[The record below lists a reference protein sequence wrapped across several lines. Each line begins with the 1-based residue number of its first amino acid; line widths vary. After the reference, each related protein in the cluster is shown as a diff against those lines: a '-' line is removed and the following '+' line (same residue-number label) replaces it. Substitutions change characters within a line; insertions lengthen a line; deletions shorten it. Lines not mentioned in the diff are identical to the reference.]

1 MSFRASGKLLIA
13 AGILCFAVAFVI
25 LSVFQGEFGKDT
37 AGLSS
42 EMPQMED
49 TLDVTPQAAAPAQ
62 SGAERIVSAAQ
73 SAPAAAKW
81 VVYVTGAVRNPGVYE
96 IAPQSRVYEA
106 LNAAGG
112 FSSDADQE
120 AVNLAAMLA
129 DGFHIKFP
137 RKGETVQSQPPARA
151 AQTVLS
157 APRTVQPSQTAAP
170 SPRASAVSGKININT
185 ASLDELDT
193 LTGIGPKTG
202 QAIINYRESNGPFRR
217 VEDLMNVKGIG
228 PKKFDSIKDAIT
240 VGS

>member
-1 MSFRASGKLLIA
+1 MNFRASGKLLTA
-13 AGILCFAVAFVI
+13 AGILCFAVAFM
-25 LSVFQGEFGKDT
+25 LLNSFKGEFGKDT
-37 AGLSS
+37 AGLSA

-62 SGAERIVSAAQ
+62 SGAERVASVAQ

-120 AVNLAAMLA
+120 AINLAAMLA
-129 DGFHIKFP
+129 DGVHIKFP
-137 RKGETVQSQPPARA
+137 RKGEAVQPQPSAPA
-151 AQTVLS
+151 AQQAQAVQS
-157 APRTVQPSQTAAP
+157 APRAPAA
-170 SPRASAVSGKININT
+170 SGKININT
-185 ASLDELDT
+185 ASLGELDT

-202 QAIINYRESNGPFRR
+202 QAIIDYREANGPFRR
-217 VEDLMNVKGIG
+217 AEDLMNVKGIG
-228 PKKFDSIKDAIT
+228 PKKFDAIKDDIT
-240 VGS
+240 IGG